1 MDIFKLEINYTPL
14 KNGLTLPKSVALPY
28 YKASKSDKLCYDI
41 AEFRPNQVLI
51 TGSRKQ
57 IDNSKSLLTTI
68 RSTYYFDAIRALIL
82 LYFYIGGFA
91 VNNISLSVNSKVNSS
106 FYETEIDQLFLN
118 NLSESLP
125 IKNLEKI
132 ITESN
137 LSISKIKIDVLIHL
151 ILASQEYVSYYHK
164 FSYSWRAFEQSIHYS
179 FPQKGSNITKNLI
192 SLCEDLKKSSTN
204 IYANS
209 IELADK
215 VTEEELSNLRLKS
228 FLLHDIQRTQKTI
241 EGAYGSFDDY
251 RIKQALKSAIEQYPQ
266 YFHVKFENEGYPNS
280 STNSIDI
287 IRLFALKYG
296 YFLRNTLFH
305 ANQISRSLV
314 ENDLT
319 NELKIVYR
327 YVRLLGI
334 DVFNQY
340 NPAWTIDKQTS
351 QEE

>member
-1 MDIFKLEINYTPL
+1 MDNFKLEINFTPL
-14 KNGLTLPKSVALPY
+14 KSGLTLPKSVALPY
-28 YKASKSDKLCYDI
+28 YKAPKSNKFRSDI
-41 AEFRPNQVLI
+41 AEFRPTQVLI
-51 TGSRKQ
+51 TGSREQ
-57 IDNSKSLLTTI
+57 INKSKDLLTTI

-82 LYFYIGGFA
+82 LYFYIGGFT

-106 FYETEIDQLFLN
+106 FCESEIDQLFLN

-164 FSYSWRAFEQSIHYS
+164 FTYSWRAFEQSIHYS
-179 FPQKGSNITKNLI
+179 FPQKKSNISENLK
-192 SLCEDLKKSSTN
+192 SLHLDLKRSSTN
-204 IYANS
+204 IYTNS
-209 IELADK
+209 IKLADK
-215 VTEEELSNLRLKS
+215 VTEDELSTLRLKS
-228 FLLHDIQRTQKTI
+228 FLLHDIKNTQKTI
-241 EGAYGSFDDY
+241 ERTYNSFDDY
-251 RIKQALKSAIEQYPQ
+251 RIKQALKSAIEQYPK
-266 YFHVKFENEGYPNS
+266 YFHVKFEEEGSANS

-319 NELKIVYR
+319 NELKIVFR
-327 YVRLLGI
+327 YVRSLGI

-340 NPAWTIDKQTS
+340 NSAWKID
-351 QEE
+351 